1 MKESKITYIH
11 ETNTL
16 HCREGELHIEYG
28 DNNWVVFNVENLFK
42 DLGFIISEVI
52 RENKKQQRM
61 YISLI
66 KEQLQEL

>member
-1 MKESKITYIH
+1 
-11 ETNTL
+11 L